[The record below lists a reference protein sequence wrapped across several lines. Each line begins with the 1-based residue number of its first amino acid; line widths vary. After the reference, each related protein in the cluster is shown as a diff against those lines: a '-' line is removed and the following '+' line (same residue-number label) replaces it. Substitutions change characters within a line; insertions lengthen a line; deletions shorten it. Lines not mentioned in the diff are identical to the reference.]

1 MERIASGYMLAE
13 APVATQD
20 GGLFFSD
27 ALAGGVYRWAPDR
40 EEVELVI
47 PKRRG
52 VGGMALHEDG
62 GIIVSGR
69 DVSIV
74 RDDATQ
80 LLYADETAAG
90 FNDLTVDPDG
100 HVVVGTLRFNPFAG
114 EAVVPGEFI
123 RIDGTGDASVV
134 IPGVEWVNGCAFS
147 PEGATFY
154 GCDYRRGIVLTAD
167 RRDDGGYG
175 PARTVATSP
184 GGTVDGMAV
193 DENGALWVAL
203 GERGTIGRFRP
214 DGELE
219 AELDVP
225 AGFVA
230 SLCFGGSDRRDLFIT
245 TLGNPEDPDGG
256 GAVFMTRSPVPGAP
270 LTRCSTRTLGAGA

>member
-20 GGLFFSD
+20 GGLYFSD
-27 ALAGGVYRWAPDR
+27 ALAGGVYRWSPDR
-40 EEVELVI
+40 EEVEVVI

-62 GIIVSGR
+62 GIVVSGR

-74 RDDATQ
+74 RDDGTE
-80 LLYADETAAG
+80 LLHADETAAG

-100 HVVVGTLRFNPFAG
+100 HVVVGALRFKPFAG
-114 EAVVPGEFI
+114 EAVVPGEFV
-123 RIDGTGDASVV
+123 RVDPDGGATVV
-134 IPGVEWVNGCAFS
+134 IAGVEWVNGCAFS
-147 PEGATFY
+147 PDGATFY
-154 GCDYRRGIVLTAD
+154 GCDYQRGIVLAAD
-167 RRDDGGYG
+167 RGGDGAYG
-175 PARTVATSP
+175 PARTVVTSP
-184 GGTVDGMAV
+184 SGAVDGLAV

-203 GERGTIGRFRP
+203 GGRGSVGRFRP
-214 DGELE
+214 DGELDD
-219 AELDVP
+219 ELDVP

-256 GAVFMTRSPVPGAP
+256 GAVFMTRSPVAGAP
-270 LTRCSTRTLGAGA
+270 LTRCSTRAPAGGA